1 MASFPELIEKL
12 QDELICSICRD
23 FFTNPMSIECGHSFC
38 HSCLKSISQEVSTPL
53 SCPEC
58 KSISQVR
65 DFQAN
70 WRLGK
75 LAAIAKKLRNQ
86 SFQNPGGHSKCDI
99 HQKMKTLFCEDDQS
113 PICLSCSESQ
123 QHKAHKLHCI
133 DEAAEDFRE
142 KLEETVTNLWQKNEV
157 VMQQMIKEKKKVA
170 ALKEEVKSG
179 KETVTS
185 EFQKVKQFLDEE
197 KEEYLSIVQRQG
209 RDNLNG
215 LKRRIKE
222 LSHQHQELRKRIR
235 ESMEVCKN
243 PDVDLMQML
252 HSARGLL
259 HRNESVIHK
268 EIDIFHIKTVVRP
281 IPGIIQ
287 ILLKFKVDITLD
299 REKAHTGLIISEDLK
314 TMRYGGAQEEVPNNS
329 GRFYSFAEVL
339 GSQSFSSSRSYWMV
353 KVPGNTGWGVG
364 ISRGPALTEEFFVII
379 SIQNHSGC
387 HLYAI
392 GKHHLSSEPDVKY
405 CKNYE
410 SSLTVGI
417 FLDYERG
424 EISFYDVQERS
435 LIFSFPTT
443 SFSGPFLPFF
453 CLSKKVLANDCS
465 LMICP

>member
-1 MASFPELIEKL
+1 MAAFPELIEKL
-12 QDELICSICRD
+12 QDELICAICRD

-38 HSCLKSISQEVSTPL
+38 HSCLRSVWPEVSTPL

-58 KSISQVR
+58 KSVSQVR

-170 ALKEEVKSG
+170 ALKV
-179 KETVTS
+179 
-185 EFQKVKQFLDEE
+185 
-197 KEEYLSIVQRQG
+197 I
-209 RDNLNG
+209 LN
-215 LKRRIKE
+215 
-222 LSHQHQELRKRIR
+222 
-235 ESMEVCKN
+235 
-243 PDVDLMQML
+243 
-252 HSARGLL
+252 
-259 HRNESVIHK
+259 RNESVIHK

-299 REKAHTGLIISEDLK
+299 HEKAHTGLIISEDLK
-314 TMRYGGAQEEVPNNS
+314 TMRYGGAQEEAPNNS
-329 GRFYSFAEVL
+329 GRFHCFAQVP

-364 ISRGPALTEEFFVII
+364 ISREPTLTEEFFVII

-405 CKNYE
+405 CQNYE
-410 SSLTVGI
+410 SSPIVGI

-424 EISFYDVQERS
+424 EISFYNVQKSS
-435 LIFSFPTT
+435 LIFSFPVT